1 MADNCK
7 SLHFFSNIWGQ
18 LGSTNVPKG
27 LNSFIEPCYAIY
39 DIHSSDLDRAAA
51 ELKKVI
57 AIPEDTQ
64 VVVRC
69 RQKRVERI
77 KLMNS
82 ANHEL
87 VCDE

>member
-7 SLHFFSNIWGQ
+7 SLYFFPNMRLTDI
-18 LGSTNVPKG
+18 PEG

-39 DIHSSDLDRAAA
+39 DIHSPDLDRAAA
-51 ELKKVI
+51 ELNKII

-69 RQKRVERI
+69 RQKRIERV

-82 ANHEL
+82 ANREL
-87 VCDE
+87 VRDE